1 MAQDI
6 RDFIGNDLALDD
18 SSVWVLPERKAFP
31 YSEGPS
37 SEKYLETVFRSA
49 RDLSSGSCELEGWIR
64 DWPSEY
70 HLSRKRA
77 QLLRGFRFD
86 PSKRVLEVGCGC
98 GTITRFLGETFTHVV
113 AVEGSLARAR
123 LARLRAKDMD
133 HVSVV
138 CAPFQDLTFRER
150 FDLIFCIGVLEY
162 SNLFVDGPDP
172 FHSILRFFRDN
183 LTADGAVI
191 IAIENQFGLQYF
203 SSCREDHTDI
213 MFDGLEGYP
222 RGGGKERTFG
232 YHELRNLLAAHFE
245 HIEFYFPFPDY
256 KTPSCVLSERC
267 LRRLK
272 VAELVGRMQPSRHKG
287 RSRPLFDE
295 RFVLPELEK
304 NGMLPFFSNSFL
316 VVAGAR
322 GHHVPFGGLGVFF
335 SDGRVERLHTVSRI
349 EEDPDGRV
357 CVDKRPVNGDAVAA
371 GALTLRGG
379 RVPWVDQPTLQ
390 GLIVSRAKERALSI
404 EELFSP
410 CRVWLE
416 TIRSLSAAHG
426 EPDMLPGT
434 HVDCIWGN
442 SILQDGGC
450 RFIDCEWEWNE
461 PIRVNLLVIR
471 SIFELLN
478 VVDTLSDVNPAL
490 AVDSRKRLIR
500 DIARCLGVDVRQRDF
515 DDFCRLESRLGEIVY
530 GKKYSRCRVYIALQ
544 LHSRRMFALALS
556 LSAGL
561 RNLSGRIRRVA
572 SKFAALLP

>member
-1 MAQDI
+1 MATDI
-6 RDFIGNDLALDD
+6 RNFIGNDLELDD
-18 SSVWVLPERKAFP
+18 SSVWVLSDKKAFP

-37 SEKYLETVFRSA
+37 SEKYLEAVFRSA
-49 RDLSSGSCELEGWIR
+49 RDLSSNSYELEGRIR

-86 PSKRVLEVGCGC
+86 PSMRVLEVGCGC
-98 GTITRFLGETFTHVV
+98 GTITRFLGERFTQVV

-123 LARLRAKDMD
+123 LARLRTKDMD
-133 HVSVV
+133 HVSII
-138 CAPFQDLTFRER
+138 CAPFQNLMFGER
-150 FDLIFCIGVLEY
+150 FDLIVCIGVLEY
-162 SNLFVDGPDP
+162 ANLFVDDPDP
-172 FHSILRFFRDN
+172 FHSILRYFRDN
-183 LTADGAVI
+183 LTMDGAVV

-222 RGGGKERTFG
+222 RRGKKERTFG
-232 YHELRNLLAAHFE
+232 YHELCDLLTAHFE
-245 HIEFYFPFPDY
+245 HIDFYFPFPDY
-256 KTPSCVLSERC
+256 KTPSCILSERS
-267 LRRLK
+267 LRSLK
-272 VAELVGRMQPSRHKG
+272 VAELIGRMQPSRHKG

-295 RFVLPELEK
+295 RLVLPELEK

-322 GHHVPFGGLGVFF
+322 ESVIPFDGLGVFF
-335 SDGRVERLHTVSRI
+335 SDSRVERLQTTSRI
-349 EEDPDGRV
+349 EEDADG
-357 CVDKRPVNGDAVAA
+357 CAYVDKRPVNGDAVTV
-371 GALTLRGG
+371 GALTLHGG
-379 RVPWVDQPTLQ
+379 RVPWINQPTLQ
-390 GLIVSRAKERALSI
+390 GLIVRRAKERPLSI

-410 CRVWLE
+410 CFIWLE
-416 TIRSLSAAHG
+416 KIRSLSAASG
-426 EPDMLPGT
+426 DPDMLAGT
-434 HVDCIWGN
+434 YVDCIWGN
-442 SILQDGGC
+442 SILQDGEC
-450 RFIDCEWEWNE
+450 RFIDCEWEWNK
-461 PIRVNLLVIR
+461 PISVNLLVIR

-478 VVDTLSDVNPAL
+478 VIDTLSDVNPSL

-500 DIARCLGVDVRQRDF
+500 DIAKCLGVDVRNQDF
-515 DDFCRLESRLGEIVY
+515 NDFCKLESRMGEIVY

-561 RNLSGRIRRVA
+561 RNLSGRIRRVV